1 MRPLRETPVKFSDY
15 TSPRSQCRYT
25 PFPSPGLT
33 ASPSTPPS
41 CRFFF
46 PSPAAGR
53 AASTAPRTSRPGRV
67 RTHPLPPCLMPATAC
82 WPSGNSADSRPA
94 DWPSSEEL
102 SQGSHRETWNSASR
116 GPGTGSGKDSSPAGD
131 AQPGLTVFPPRSSPV
146 CATTDAVRSNSVSRV
161 SLRMCCAA
169 PDADTALTYL

>member
-1 MRPLRETPVKFSDY
+1 MRPLRKNPVKFPDY

-25 PFPSPGLT
+25 PFPSPGPT

-53 AASTAPRTSRPGRV
+53 AASTAPRTSRPDRALT
-67 RTHPLPPCLMPATAC
+67 RPLPPCSMPVTAC
-82 WPSGNSADSRPA
+82 WPSGNSADCRPA
-94 DWPSSEEL
+94 DWLSSEEL
-102 SQGSHRETWNSASR
+102 SRGSRRKTWNSASR
-116 GPGTGSGKDSSPAGD
+116 GPGTGSGKDSSQAGD

-146 CATTDAVRSNSVSRV
+146 CMPTDAARSNSVSRV
-161 SLRMCCAA
+161 SIRKCCAA
-169 PDADTALTYL
+169 PAADTALTYP